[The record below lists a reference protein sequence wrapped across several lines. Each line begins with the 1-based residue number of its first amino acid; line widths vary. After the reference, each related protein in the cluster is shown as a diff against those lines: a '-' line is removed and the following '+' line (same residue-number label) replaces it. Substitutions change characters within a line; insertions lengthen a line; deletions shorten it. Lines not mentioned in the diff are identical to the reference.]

1 MPAFEQTKVAAEA
14 FAKLICCANPECRQ
28 ESDNLQTLGTTCK
41 HAFCWDCINSY
52 SSMNTLV
59 LCPMCACPLEVNH
72 PKAAIIFNNLAH
84 HINDFRL
91 LLDEYEKCLANEGEV
106 TAAGTIAQTQAL
118 LKGHDFASAD
128 EVNQTARN
136 NAVNEFISTQRLSS
150 EDLENDLDLD
160 SPASDFSEE
169 LNLTP
174 PPTNPHLTA
183 DVNDGQIRANSQ
195 TVVEFAECF
204 DRLSDEDLAVTPVED
219 GIITDSAPQF
229 DQPLMS
235 STQRPNLFL
244 SQALHARNEMF
255 QKEATQE
262 VKTYRGEKSYNY
274 FAVKPT
280 KTFDKGGKDTEAPW
294 LDLLRRG
301 RTNVPP
307 KTTLKIEIQE
317 GEEFVVPSTSVQDD
331 RVTPKRG
338 PKVEISSSS
347 RGRKSSFSTPRPY
360 SRIDDPVMDAVIS
373 GELDQVKSAIEAGHD
388 VNNRDQQKRTPLFVA
403 VEMKRL
409 DICKVLVERG
419 GAVINANCGPDCNTA
434 LHVAVAQGNEE
445 IARYLLSKGASKTI
459 RNIRQ
464 ETPSQLAQ
472 PRSPLR
478 SLVEK
483 YRTHPRQLLV
493 PRLPD
498 VYIVC
503 YAKDVKRTL
512 TYGEQSLLNKLMT
525 VVEFCDEATT
535 HYVVAAD
542 ADGVASVDA
551 DLLRAMLQNTR
562 IMSVD
567 WLKECVRLNKT
578 VPHLHYEVSKLRYL
592 ENDVVVNSLER
603 CRKSKERMEP
613 GLFHGCVFY
622 LLLKKYK
629 GIDDRRLLPDLIR
642 LGGGELSV
650 GEPEYEESAP
660 LPFHAPQLSSPIFIV
675 YDVTMTRSIPN
686 KFHRHPTR
694 YNMVSAQWIIESVME
709 YGIKPVA

>member
-14 FAKLICCANPECRQ
+14 FAKLICCANPE
-28 ESDNLQTLGTTCK
+28 
-41 HAFCWDCINSY
+41 WDCINSY

-136 NAVNEFISTQRLSS
+136 N
-150 EDLENDLDLD
+150 

-204 DRLSDEDLAVTPVED
+204 DRLSDEDLACIIVLRED

-255 QKEATQE
+255 QKEATQ
-262 VKTYRGEKSYNY
+262 
-274 FAVKPT
+274 
-280 KTFDKGGKDTEAPW
+280 TEAPW

-445 IARYLLSKGASKTI
+445 IARYLLSKGASKTVCNGI
-459 RNIRQ
+459 SMCCSLQ
-464 ETPSQLAQ
+464 AVMLTCS
-472 PRSPLR
+472 LR
-478 SLVEK
+478 
-483 YRTHPRQLLV
+483 
-493 PRLPD
+493 
-498 VYIVC
+498 
-503 YAKDVKRTL
+503 
-512 TYGEQSLLNKLMT
+512 
-525 VVEFCDEATT
+525 
-535 HYVVAAD
+535 
-542 ADGVASVDA
+542 
-551 DLLRAMLQNTR
+551 R
-562 IMSVD
+562 I
-567 WLKECVRLNKT
+567 C
-578 VPHLHYEVSKLRYL
+578 
-592 ENDVVVNSLER
+592 
-603 CRKSKERMEP
+603 C
-613 GLFHGCVFY
+613 
-622 LLLKKYK
+622 
-629 GIDDRRLLPDLIR
+629 
-642 LGGGELSV
+642 
-650 GEPEYEESAP
+650 
-660 LPFHAPQLSSPIFIV
+660 
-675 YDVTMTRSIPN
+675 
-686 KFHRHPTR
+686 
-694 YNMVSAQWIIESVME
+694 IE
-709 YGIKPVA
+709 